1 MEDEAIPKSQTHQ
14 VGMVLDALSVAELQE
29 RITALQA
36 EIQRLEQAIEQRD
49 ATRKAAASVFKF

>member
-1 MEDEAIPKSQTHQ
+1 MEDEAIPTPKTHQ
-14 VGMVLDALSVAELQE
+14 VGMVLDALSVNELQE

-36 EIQRLEQAIEQRD
+36 EIQRLQKAIEMRD